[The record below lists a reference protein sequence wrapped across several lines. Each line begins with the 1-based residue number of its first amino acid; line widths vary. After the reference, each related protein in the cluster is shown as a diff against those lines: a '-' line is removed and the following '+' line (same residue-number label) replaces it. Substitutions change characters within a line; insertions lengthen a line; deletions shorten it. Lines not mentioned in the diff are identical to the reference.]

1 MWMIN
6 VFYNWNIGDVKVHAN
21 ITLILETKE
30 LLKLTL
36 ANIAGIYPREA
47 NVATDLLAKWASRS
61 WIKPKPWLKPPD
73 DLCSALGHSLGL
85 ASVSCL
91 LLPCVPKR
99 MCASL
104 TFIYQCLFSPQQIFL
119 YDVPFLLG
127 VSWLLG
133 YWLCL
138 WRLVY

>member
-1 MWMIN
+1 MIN

-61 WIKPKPWLKPPD
+61 
-73 DLCSALGHSLGL
+73 
-85 ASVSCL
+85 
-91 LLPCVPKR
+91 
-99 MCASL
+99 
-104 TFIYQCLFSPQQIFL
+104 
-119 YDVPFLLG
+119 
-127 VSWLLG
+127 
-133 YWLCL
+133 
-138 WRLVY
+138 